1 MATNP
6 ESLGAWPLAT
16 DKDMQ
21 EWLHSHNQLV
31 EKIAGSKHIILE
43 QADHIGILKEPAV
56 TEQILKTVA
65 AARAR
70 EVTAIWA

>member
-6 ESLGAWPLAT
+6 E
-16 DKDMQ
+16 

-31 EKIAGSKHIILE
+31 EKIADSKHIILE

-70 EVTAIWA
+70 EK